1 MEKIVAEN
9 GKHYGLTM
17 NHLIAAR
24 ILCIE
29 VAQKEYQKYGYIE
42 FMGTRTYKEDLSEE
56 VTGGKDPYKEYKK
69 RLKK

>member
-1 MEKIVAEN
+1 MN
-9 GKHYGLTM
+9 LGLNM

-42 FMGTRTYKEDLSEE
+42 FMSKRSYKEDLSEE
-56 VTGGKDPYKEYKK
+56 ITSGKDPFKEYKK
-69 RLKK
+69 RLKRSGK